1 MVRYLIII
9 LLLSSCG
16 RDLDLNPWTTVLK
29 QIYKVQGKA
38 RTNSFY
44 IGRTVYNLNND
55 AASRFPSSIT
65 AMEIKG
71 A

>member
-29 QIYKVQGKA
+29 QIYKVEYDESRVKILA
-38 RTNSFY
+38 TN
-44 IGRTVYNLNND
+44 
-55 AASRFPSSIT
+55 
-65 AMEIKG
+65 
-71 A
+71 